1 MAPEIAPLYLLIQ
14 PNPVSSC
21 REVKPGPVIVSRRR
35 WLLKSVRRFEISEI
49 HFFFLEGSL
58 FLGPVCK
65 QASAFPHLLEPTGMG
80 FAGVFCT
87 KGELRSPVTTGRALQ
102 RGLGFIVIFF
112 SPVVLQ
118 VGRSNSNASVASN
131 AGNAAL
137 PHTLQWRGG
146 GDPWVDGPMDI
157 WMDPWT
163 FLWHPPMGLA
173 SGWALPS
180 GASFS
185 TAWRCILQ
193 RLRDA
198 KMLKEEFC
206 SPGEGIVLGF
216 GGKVSQSVHIYVS
229 LWKGNLLFPPSSEA
243 L

>member
-1 MAPEIAPLYLLIQ
+1 M
-14 PNPVSSC
+14 
-21 REVKPGPVIVSRRR
+21 
-35 WLLKSVRRFEISEI
+35 KSI
-49 HFFFLEGSL
+49 FFF
-58 FLGPVCK
+58 FWRGP
-65 QASAFPHLLEPTGMG
+65 FFWDP
-80 FAGVFCT
+80 FANRRQ
-87 KGELRSPVTTGRALQ
+87 RSPICWNQ
-102 RGLGFIVIFF
+102 RGWVLLVFSAPRENSAALLPRAGLCRGVWDLLLFFF

-137 PHTLQWRGG
+137 PHALQWRGG